1 LRWCECNFVP
11 PNACTCFRE
20 QSDKRIEQGD
30 HGTDLLPAIL
40 RKSRPDD
47 YRSISADRV
56 FLRWYRYLGRLQREI
71 EASATVKVPVAGS
84 SFHFVLLIKL
94 DRAIHAR
101 CLHTLAMPSNTH
113 PSCVHTHSFM
123 VCKYRVQR

>member
-1 LRWCECNFVP
+1 LRWCEGNFVP
-11 PNACTCFRE
+11 PNACACFRE

-56 FLRWYRYLGRLQREI
+56 FLQWYRSLGRCGGKSKPRRRL
-71 EASATVKVPVAGS
+71 S
-84 SFHFVLLIKL
+84 SQAQALHFVLLIKL

-113 PSCVHTHSFM
+113 ASCVHTHRFM